1 MFFFFFYMTVFSLLN
16 AVSPGVWGVCKNHK
30 YCIAYLGEPSPP
42 SIHGQPSSGKSFKL
56 SITKQDD
63 GGAPIL
69 EYIVKY
75 RSVSTF
81 LLSFCIVFS
90 NCIKYALNS

>member
-1 MFFFFFYMTVFSLLN
+1 MFDNMTVLRSLKCSFSRYV
-16 AVSPGVWGVCKNHK
+16 ACVQMKKC
-30 YCIAYLGEPSPP
+30 CIGYLGEPSPP

-75 RSVSTF
+75 RSVSTLF
-81 LLSFCIVFS
+81 IILL
-90 NCIKYALNS
+90 

>member
-1 MFFFFFYMTVFSLLN
+1 MSYI
-16 AVSPGVWGVCKNHK
+16 WGIYSIGLIKKKHSSACEVKACEETLCSH
-30 YCIAYLGEPSPP
+30 LGEPSPP
-42 SIHGQPSSGKSFKL
+42 SIHGQPSSGKSFKI

-75 RSVSTF
+75 RSVSIF
-81 LLSFCIVFS
+81 
-90 NCIKYALNS
+90 

>member
-1 MFFFFFYMTVFSLLN
+1 MD
-16 AVSPGVWGVCKNHK
+16 KNQEC
-30 YCIAYLGEPSPP
+30 CIAYLGEPSPP
-42 SIHGQPSSGKSFKL
+42 AIHGQPSSGKSFKL

-75 RSVSTF
+75 RSVSAF
-81 LLSFCIVFS
+81 LLSFCIIFS
-90 NCIKYALNS
+90 NCIKFVLNLNP

>member
-1 MFFFFFYMTVFSLLN
+1 M
-16 AVSPGVWGVCKNHK
+16 KNF
-30 YCIAYLGEPSPP
+30 CVPSLGEPSPP
-42 SIHGQPSSGKSFKL
+42 SIHGQPSSGKSFKI

-75 RSVSTF
+75 RSVSIFWLLFSIYF
-81 LLSFCIVFS
+81 LLHDESPWPQRLVRNEFIIYNEKDKC
-90 NCIKYALNS
+90 

>member
-1 MFFFFFYMTVFSLLN
+1 MSANEKISYFF
-16 AVSPGVWGVCKNHK
+16 
-30 YCIAYLGEPSPP
+30 LGEPSPP
-42 SIHGQPSSGKSFKL
+42 SIHGQPSSGKSFKI

-75 RSVSTF
+75 RSVS
-81 LLSFCIVFS
+81 I
-90 NCIKYALNS
+90 I

>member
-1 MFFFFFYMTVFSLLN
+1 VSANEKISYFF
-16 AVSPGVWGVCKNHK
+16 
-30 YCIAYLGEPSPP
+30 LGEPSPP
-42 SIHGQPSSGKSFKL
+42 SIHGQPSSGKSFKI

-75 RSVSTF
+75 RSVS
-81 LLSFCIVFS
+81 I
-90 NCIKYALNS
+90 I